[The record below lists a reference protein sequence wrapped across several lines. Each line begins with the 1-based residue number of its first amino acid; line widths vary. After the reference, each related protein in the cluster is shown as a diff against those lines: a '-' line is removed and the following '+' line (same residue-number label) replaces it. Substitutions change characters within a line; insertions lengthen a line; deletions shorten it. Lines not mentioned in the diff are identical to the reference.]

1 MIDNQYFKI
10 PPSTTCCSI
19 MHIEDIDSLFVGT
32 DGSFRSAPAGMNVA
46 LYVNVGCDRSHVST
60 RHDAY
65 RRVSFGS

>member
-1 MIDNQYFKI
+1 MLPMLKALT
-10 PPSTTCCSI
+10 S